1 MTWFNLNTWMETSL
15 LKNLSIQLTNIHPH
29 FREAKTSL
37 FLRLWE
43 TTRHT
48 AVAHNRG
55 DVVMSLR
62 AVILATGLTLIL
74 GSCTSTDSNTDKSMK
89 ESETKE
95 TMVSNDWLLGK
106 TLQDISLTNGVFSL
120 VGSQMLGNQLSTSEK
135 KVESSEGTMFVS
147 IQVGVSITGKEKD
160 NSIPFLEP
168 RFKVLNEETNEEYKV
183 MSVGTLNSNFNKQ
196 NGVINSAVTYHIVAE
211 VPKDIALSGFNLTI
225 YDSKDIS
232 QIAEKP
238 LIVQVPPDD
247 SHPELNSSDKAPKDK
262 PHQDKTV
269 DKGNTSK

>member
-74 GSCTSTDSNTDKSMK
+74 GSCASTDSNTDKPMK

-95 TMVSNDWLLGK
+95 NTVSNDWLLGK
-106 TLQDISLTNGVFSL
+106 TLQDVSLTNGVFSL
-120 VGSQMLGNQLSTSEK
+120 VGSQMLGNRMSTSEEK
-135 KVESSEGTMFVS
+135 LESSDGNIFISV
-147 IQVGVSITGKEKD
+147 QVGVSIMGKEKD

-168 RFKVLNEETNEEYKV
+168 KFKVLNEDTNEEYKV
-183 MSVGTLNSNFNKQ
+183 ISVGTLNSSFNKQ

-211 VPKDIALSGFNLTI
+211 LPKDIALSGFNLTI

-238 LIVQVPPDD
+238 LVVQVPPDD
-247 SHPELNSSDKAPKDK
+247 SRPELNTSDKAHEDK
-262 PHQDKTV
+262 PHEEETADDARV
-269 DKGNTSK
+269 S